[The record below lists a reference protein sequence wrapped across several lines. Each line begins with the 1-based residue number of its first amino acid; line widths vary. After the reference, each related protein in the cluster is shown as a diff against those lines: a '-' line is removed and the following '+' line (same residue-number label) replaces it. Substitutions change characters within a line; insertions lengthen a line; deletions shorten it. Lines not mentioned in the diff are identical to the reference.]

1 MNEAYLKIVELIS
14 AAAKKGSLKKAVAID
29 PAFAKKV
36 EAQQTAAANGAYMRQ
51 RGQFLTAIR
60 TYCAQLFILASGGA
74 FEDLANPEMFPDGD
88 PGAVDL
94 EKAAAANNEAE
105 ELLFTLLFNV
115 NEELALRTFA
125 VNVAMK

>member
-1 MNEAYLKIVELIS
+1 MQPIRKQLSTLSSQQPQK
-14 AAAKKGSLKKAVAID
+14 
-29 PAFAKKV
+29 
-36 EAQQTAAANGAYMRQ
+36 QQTAAANGAYMRQ
-51 RGQFLTAIR
+51 LGQFLTAIR

-74 FEDLANPEMFPDGD
+74 FEDLANPEMFPEGD

-94 EKAAAANNEAE
+94 ERAASANSEAE
-105 ELLFTLLFNV
+105 ELLYTLLFNV